1 MNIQLNSLS
10 KAIDFAIAKDWW
22 VIILVVI
29 VPITFV
35 IVLRKFEKW
44 VERKIKGGNVKN

>member
-22 VIILVVI
+22 IIILVVV
-29 VPITFV
+29 VPITIT
-35 IVLRKFEKW
+35 IVLRKTEK
-44 VERKIKGGNVKN
+44 